1 MSQLESAKQDQRLMD
16 AACDQLTLRLA
27 VVCAAALLTNAT
39 ATSIAAIGY
48 AFTKEGEK
56 SPVSRSVS
64 VHVDVLEEPVQ
75 IELTVFPSPRLP
87 TDAYKG
93 MSEKML
99 AEILSSL
106 RSLSTKMDALDAK
119 VDAKVDALGAKVD
132 AIERLQATWA
142 HETSF
147 FEQANGFGDISDTSE
162 SSASRQELPKKDC
175 REAFSHTCPITKLR
189 ATPAEGGNSSMK
201 VAHIVPLKGRH
212 NQQLL
217 NKFRINVFELS
228 KSSNLL
234 LLANDAE
241 ASYDRFGWTLVP
253 TDDDASSFQV
263 IVGTLQSDTL
273 PKEKVEH
280 LNSISSAWDGTRII
294 LPDLVS
300 RKMLAVHAMDFHRH
314 HRIPF
319 DPTPW
324 KERPPRHSAT
334 FVVQQWLATVQ

>member
-1 MSQLESAKQDQRLMD
+1 MD

-106 RSLSTKMDALDAK
+106 RSLST
-119 VDAKVDALGAKVD
+119 KVDALGAKVD

-324 KERPPRHSAT
+324 KQRPPRHSAT
-334 FVVQQWLATVQ
+334 LVVQQWLATVQ